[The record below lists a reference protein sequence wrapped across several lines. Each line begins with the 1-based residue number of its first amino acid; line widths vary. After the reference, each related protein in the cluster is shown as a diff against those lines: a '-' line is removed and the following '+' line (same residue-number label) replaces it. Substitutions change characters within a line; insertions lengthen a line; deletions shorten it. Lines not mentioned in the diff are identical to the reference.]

1 MMKNKW
7 KLIAHNH
14 QIADTGDYD
23 GYYEITDGKVSI
35 FTKDDD
41 DGLDDIVKT
50 LNDSG
55 AKFYDNHD
63 QGYLEFLEKENKKL
77 NFMIENGLGYKDLEN
92 DIKYPTEL

>member
-1 MMKNKW
+1 MKNNKW
-7 KLIAHNH
+7 ELVAHNH

-23 GYYEITDGKVSI
+23 GCYEITDGKVSI

-41 DGLDDIVKT
+41 DGLDDIVKA

-63 QGYLEFLEKENKKL
+63 QEYLEFLKKENNKL
-77 NFMIENGLGYKDLEN
+77 HFMIENGLSWKDLEN
-92 DIKYPTEL
+92 DML